1 MCFILGLNCFSRCL
15 TDGAAA
21 FFLPQ
26 WLWCN
31 NLNQQL
37 LHQNIIASEKILLHQ
52 KRYYCISNYWHSV
65 TIHIRNIQLL
75 AIEMYKLKNNLLLD
89 IITCLFPQN
98 EYSYNMRN
106 CHDFMRPNPKTVRW
120 GTESLTNLGPII
132 WDIVPTDIKSLPT
145 LHSFK
150 QRIKRWDPQNCP
162 CRLCKVY
169 VRDLGF
175 L

>member
-1 MCFILGLNCFSRCL
+1 
-15 TDGAAA
+15 
-21 FFLPQ
+21 
-26 WLWCN
+26 
-31 NLNQQL
+31 
-37 LHQNIIASEKILLHQ
+37 
-52 KRYYCISNYWHSV
+52 
-65 TIHIRNIQLL
+65 
-75 AIEMYKLKNNLLLD
+75 
-89 IITCLFPQN
+89 
-98 EYSYNMRN
+98 MRN

-150 QRIKRWDPQNCP
+150 QRIKWWDPQNCP